1 MKNGFVKIWKE
12 FDGWGFIED
21 EEGFDYFFHKNQIRK
36 GQQIHEGDQ
45 VKFDVQEG
53 QKGPEAKNVSKS

>member
-21 EEGFDYFFHKNQIRK
+21 EEGFDYFCFQILICRK
-36 GQQIHEGDQ
+36 I
-45 VKFDVQEG
+45 KIY
-53 QKGPEAKNVSKS
+53 